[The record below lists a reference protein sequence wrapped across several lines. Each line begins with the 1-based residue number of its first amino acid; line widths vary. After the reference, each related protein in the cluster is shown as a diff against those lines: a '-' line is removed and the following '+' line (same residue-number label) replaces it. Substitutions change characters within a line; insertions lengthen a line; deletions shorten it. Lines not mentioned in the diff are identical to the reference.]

1 MRRKDHQGIYTEQ
14 LTIRLTPS
22 QKQKIRDQ
30 ATKHKITISEILREV
45 FEVLWDSRP
54 NYQT

>member
-54 NYQT
+54 N